1 MKTYANVGWT
11 PGDVQTLAPK
21 WSEEKCIEWL
31 EANAK
36 HIQDALVSHG
46 WEVLE
51 SLIPTEE
58 KGLEEWADPQ
68 LTEPQSKPE
77 SET

>member
-11 PGDVQTLAPK
+11 PRDVQTLAPS
-21 WSEEKCIEWL
+21 WTEEQCLVFL
-31 EANAK
+31 EENAK
-36 HIQDALVSHG
+36 HIQNALVSYG

-58 KGLEEWADPQ
+58 KGLEEEQ
-68 LTEPQSKPE
+68 TKPE
-77 SET
+77 SEK